1 MGKKL
6 SNPRIYEEVK
16 FQNKYRIPSARAEW
30 WDYGNNAAYFI
41 TICTANRK
49 HYFGDIRNGKM
60 ELSPI
65 GIIADIF
72 WHEIRNHADFVK
84 LGEFVVMPNHIHG
97 ILIIDKP
104 DDAGTAGAIAN
115 SNTVI
120 NAAAVNAVTNANAV
134 TTNANAA
141 TTVETR
147 HALSLQRQYQ
157 RKYQPQPQYQPQP
170 PQQRLQQQLQQ
181 SKLRLKSRLQSISRS
196 QSLSPPEPPSNQ
208 SPQTLGQKRF
218 QNQGKNTVSSIIC
231 GYKSVVTNHVHRFG
245 YDFQWQPR
253 FHDHIIKNNDEYQRI
268 AKYIT
273 SNPVNWK
280 NDKFNA

>member
-120 NAAAVNAVTNANAV
+120 NAANAAATNANANA
-134 TTNANAA
+134 TNANAA
-141 TTVETR
+141 ANANTAATVETR
-147 HALSLQRQYQ
+147 HALSLQRQFQYQ
-157 RKYQPQPQYQPQP
+157 R
-170 PQQRLQQQLQQ
+170 QR
-181 SKLRLKSRLQSISRS
+181 
-196 QSLSPPEPPSNQ
+196 
-208 SPQTLGQKRF
+208 QKRF

-273 SNPVNWK
+273 NNPVNWK